1 MGTSNSLCISGPPHH
16 HLGTLLANTLTLQPS
31 RLDSIL
37 AFMLQCQGAVLQTTL
52 MSGAEYKFRDPQD
65 HCQV

>member
-37 AFMLQCQGAVLQTTL
+37 AFMLQYQGAVPQTTL
-52 MSGAEYKFRDPQD
+52 MSGAECKFRGPQD

>member
-1 MGTSNSLCISGPPHH
+1 MGTSNSLCISGPPHQ

-52 MSGAEYKFRDPQD
+52 MSDAECKFGDPQD